1 MANRKGFETY
11 FISMIKELI
20 TGNKDVLDKNLK
32 LINRLFESMNDK
44 QFELFVSKLESGEL
58 VLPIIDPNGANG
70 IDYENNLKLIEK
82 LGIELFQNIIQND
95 NGSVAISPIKCMI
108 LELPGKKPIQFVDK
122 KRSIPKDVNST
133 NAFTGQVTNSS
144 KSMSLTGPELPLMMA
159 NGMHNSIKELVK
171 YRGGDVNAGIA
182 LDKLAAMGYDI
193 NQSTL
198 EQYSSG
204 PLVNNTFK
212 QFLNGMHIDPEIKKK

>member
-95 NGSVAISPIKCMI
+95 NGSVTISPIKCMI
-108 LELPGKKPIQFVDK
+108 LE
-122 KRSIPKDVNST
+122 
-133 NAFTGQVTNSS
+133 
-144 KSMSLTGPELPLMMA
+144 
-159 NGMHNSIKELVK
+159 
-171 YRGGDVNAGIA
+171 
-182 LDKLAAMGYDI
+182 
-193 NQSTL
+193 
-198 EQYSSG
+198 
-204 PLVNNTFK
+204 
-212 QFLNGMHIDPEIKKK
+212 